1 MKRVISLVLTLVML
15 LGLCSVASAAPS
27 TQYSSTRLFLQKLD
41 EMQIKYSYVGI
52 DNNGYEKITVKNTD
66 SDAGVSYTM
75 TYFFD
80 ENDENASIR
89 VWDLVTF
96 GTDSM
101 SALNA
106 LYACNNCHLD
116 WKYVTFVVEGDN
128 TITAKMDLIYR
139 GESVSE
145 VMWEATLHMVNV
157 ISDAYPAYL
166 GALQK

>member
-52 DNNGYEKITVKNTD
+52 DNNGYEKITVKNRG
-66 SDAGVSYTM
+66 SDIDLAYTL

-89 VWDLVTF
+89 VWDLITF
-96 GTDSM
+96 DSS
-101 SALNA
+101 SALSA

-116 WKYVTFVVEGDN
+116 WKYVTFAVEGDN

-157 ISDAYPAYL
+157 VSDAYPAYL

>member
-116 WKYVTFVVEGDN
+116 WKYVTFAVEGDN

-157 ISDAYPAYL
+157 VSDAYPAYL